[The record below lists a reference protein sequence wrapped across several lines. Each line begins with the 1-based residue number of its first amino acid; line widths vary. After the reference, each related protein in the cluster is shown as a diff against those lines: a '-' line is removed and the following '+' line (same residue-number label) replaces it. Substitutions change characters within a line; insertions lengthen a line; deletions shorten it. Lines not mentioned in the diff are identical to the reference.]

1 MSIRTLLIYM
11 TITLLVF
18 TLAINF
24 VDSLNV
30 FPISLS
36 TGMQIDNSTNAIAV
50 VTGNSDN
57 TINSLWT
64 IGVGLGAGAALL
76 GAFVSKSATPIALYI
91 FGSIFWT
98 SYLRA
103 LSIIT
108 FGGYIPTEYITM
120 FTVGV
125 VFLFVAAFISILA
138 GGD

>member
-1 MSIRTLLIYM
+1 MSIRTLLIYT
-11 TITLLVF
+11 TIGLLIF

-24 VDSLNV
+24 VDSLGV

-36 TGMQIDNSTNAIAV
+36 TGMQITNSSNAIAV
-50 VTGNSDN
+50 VTGNTDY
-57 TINSLWT
+57 TINNLWA
-64 IGVGLGAGAALL
+64 IGTTLGASLAIGTAILM
-76 GAFVSKSATPIALYI
+76 KSATPIALYI
-91 FGSIFWT
+91 FATVFWT

-108 FGGYIPTEYITM
+108 FGGYIPSQFITM

-125 VFLFVAAFISILA
+125 VFLFVGAFISILA